1 MSSKASRGQTAADL
15 TAEFSVLSY
24 FFIICFTAMLGA
36 CVVGDESTWSHEA
49 GRHADVHGPS
59 LRTRQTRENELQ
71 ASHCEITP
79 ITDNSM
85 TLT

>member
-1 MSSKASRGQTAADL
+1 
-15 TAEFSVLSY
+15 
-24 FFIICFTAMLGA
+24 MLGA